1 MKKKIF
7 LFVAAVA
14 MLASCQTDDDLLT
27 TGQDGKATGFVI
39 TTDDNLSTR
48 YDISETDGEI
58 LLNENLFRTI
68 DLYFFK
74 RTSDAQSAPATSDR
88 AAYHMSID
96 LTEESVQQYY
106 DVECSF
112 SKDVL
117 KRIFGDELNNGT
129 TCFVMAV
136 VNKPANIDIAENTT
150 RLEIFSKLVETASF
164 ATDVPNAPEDDPDTP
179 DVDESLDYL
188 NRFGVQDCFVMLT
201 DNAVATLAKTDDK
214 YSITGNAQVWRM
226 ASKFDLQVTQVSDT
240 VTDAGGNLWR
250 SFPEYMQVQFN
261 NGVKKATM
269 DTDIVP
275 YIDQTNPTDS
285 LPYEADYF
293 DAKYRPFRLLEGV
306 YEHHVP
312 FYSYTNNWRKTT
324 RRESYYS
331 LMLPW
336 RMLKADVAAAIKAK
350 TRTLA
355 SLTDD
360 DYQGARV
367 NTYYQVPITTDA
379 DKRLKRNTYY
389 ISRLR
394 VGVMGSFTVEDPVI
408 ITSSYIILPWGSASI
423 KADMAEIAY
432 LTVQYNTDTLNNI
445 NSHGVQYA
453 SSHPV
458 TATFT
463 KMEYYDYYESN
474 STDRIRKFV
483 YEYVQGRW
491 RRTIYDATTGE
502 LISTSTNIS
511 NPFTSSGP
519 FGEFSVDVENG
530 YVTLTHAIQD
540 GTFVPVDVTV
550 TVSNGRVAD
559 EQIIFTQYPAIY
571 VSGHQS
577 TAGANDGARVF
588 VNTYYWNDSRSTYY
602 SYSYWDTYWWA
613 FDDRGYSDYYY
624 NQRQIGVVVNPSLI
638 DGSGSQNTNRNQY
651 SIYISSLSDDK
662 YTIGDPRG
670 SENNL
675 TYLRNLSH
683 YRPASENVSMMLSPA
698 YMLASSYGQG
708 ISMTYEKAQKRCA
721 AYQEDGYPAGR
732 WRIPTAGEIM
742 FCVDLSNK
750 NLLPSLFTTGSD
762 SPGYWT
768 SSRKRYRGGSLLD
781 SQSDTRAFIRC
792 VYDIWYWGKTHGTGT
807 SGDTPMWGD
816 ATNFTWE
823 GKTTKED

>member
-14 MLASCQTDDDLLT
+14 MLASCQTDDDLLS

-39 TTDDNLSTR
+39 TTDDNITTR

-74 RTSDAQSAPATSDR
+74 RTSDEQSAPAADAQ

-96 LTEESVQQYY
+96 LTEESVQRQY

-117 KRIFGDELNNGT
+117 KRIFGDELSNGT

-136 VNKPANIDIAENTT
+136 VNKPANVVIAENTT
-150 RLEIFSKLVETASF
+150 RMQVISKLVESTSF
-164 ATDVPNAPEDDPDTP
+164 ATDVPHAPEDDPETT
-179 DVDESLDYL
+179 DVDESLNYL
-188 NRFGVQDCFVMLT
+188 NTFGVQDCFVMLT

-324 RRESYYS
+324 RRENYYS

-336 RMLKADVAAAIKAK
+336 RMLKADVAAAIKDG

-355 SLTDD
+355 SLTDA

-367 NTYYQVPITTDA
+367 NTYYQVPITSDA

-394 VGVMGSFTVEDPVI
+394 VGVMGSFTVEEPVTV
-408 ITSSYIILPWGSASI
+408 TSSYIILPWGSASI

-458 TATFT
+458 TATVT
-463 KMEYYDYYESN
+463 KVEYYDYSQPQ
-474 STDRIRKFV
+474 IRKITIERIV
-483 YEYVQGRW
+483 AANGRVSY
-491 RRTIYDATTGE
+491 RTTT
-502 LISTSTNIS
+502 LNTVTNQSTSTTS
-511 NPFTSSGP
+511 YTNPFTAYTAEP
-519 FGEFSVDVENG
+519 VDGQIV
-530 YVTLTHAIQD
+530 LTHDIPSDMYSEQNI
-540 GTFVPVDVTV
+540 TV
-550 TVSNGRVAD
+550 EVSNGKVAN
-559 EQIIFTQYPAIY
+559 ETIVFTQYPPIY
-571 VSGHQS
+571 IGGHQS
-577 TAGANDGARVF
+577 TGYVY
-588 VNTYYWNDSRSTYY
+588 VNEY
-602 SYSYWDTYWWA
+602 SYSSNNNHRAW
-613 FDDRGYSDYYY
+613 DDRGSSYWNYYLG
-624 NQRQIGVVVNPSLI
+624 NITARAGSLTGAGTNENPNLYTITITSFT
-638 DGSGSQNTNRNQY
+638 DDQY
-651 SIYISSLSDDK
+651 Q
-662 YTIGDPRG
+662 IGDPR
-670 SENNL
+670 SKTPDNL
-675 TYLRNLSH
+675 RDGNTTTLNSLTNYYPTSSTV
-683 YRPASENVSMMLSPA
+683 SENVISPQFQI
-698 YMLASSYGQG
+698 ASSYGVINSYG
-708 ISMTYEKAQKRCA
+708 NTLRYLTYDQAKRRCA
-721 AYQEDGYPAGR
+721 SYQEDGYPAGR
-732 WRIPTAGEIM
+732 WRMPTYAEVRFIM
-742 FCVDLSNK
+742 SLSQEGK
-750 NLLPSLFTTGSD
+750 IPSLFNFYPENGNDTE
-762 SPGYWT
+762 GYWVANGKIVMINNQLQFST
-768 SSRKRYRGGSLLD
+768 NYNNSN
-781 SQSDTRAFIRC
+781 TAIRC
-792 VYDIWYWGKTHGTGT
+792 VYDTWYWGKTHATGNNA
-807 SGDTPMWGD
+807 DTKLWGD
-816 ATNFTWE
+816 ATNFSWNNYTHS
-823 GKTTKED
+823 DD

>member
-27 TGQDGKATGFVI
+27 TRQDGKATGFVI
-39 TTDDNLSTR
+39 TADDNISTR

-74 RTSDAQSAPATSDR
+74 RTSDEQSAPAADAQ

-96 LTEESVQQYY
+96 LTEESVQRQY
-106 DVECSF
+106 DVECNF
-112 SKDVL
+112 SKDVV
-117 KRIFGDELNNGT
+117 KRIFGDELSNGT

-136 VNKPANIDIAENTT
+136 VNKPANMVIAENTT
-150 RLEIFSKLVETASF
+150 RLEIFSKLVESTSF
-164 ATDVPNAPEDDPDTP
+164 ATDVPHAPEDDPETT
-179 DVDESLDYL
+179 DVDESLNFL
-188 NRFGVQDCFVMLT
+188 NTFGVQDCFVMLT
-201 DNAVATLAKTDDK
+201 DNAVATLAKTGDK
-214 YSITGNAQVWRM
+214 YSITGTAQVWRM

-269 DTDIVP
+269 ETDFVP

-324 RRESYYS
+324 RRENYYS

-336 RMLKADVAAAIKAK
+336 RMLKADVAAAIKDE

-355 SLTDD
+355 SLTEADF
-360 DYQGARV
+360 QGARV

-394 VGVMGSFTVEDPVI
+394 VGVMGSFTVAEPVT

-458 TATFT
+458 TATVT
-463 KMEYYDYYESN
+463 KVEYYDYSQPQ
-474 STDRIRKFV
+474 IRKITIERIV
-483 YEYVQGRW
+483 ATNGTVSY
-491 RRTIYDATTGE
+491 RTTT
-502 LISTSTNIS
+502 LNTVTNQSTSTTSNT
-511 NPFTSSGP
+511 NPFTAYTA
-519 FGEFSVDVENG
+519 EAVDGQIV
-530 YVTLTHAIQD
+530 LTHEIPSDMYSEQNI
-540 GTFVPVDVTV
+540 TV
-550 TVSNGRVAD
+550 EVSNGKVAN
-559 EQIIFTQYPAIY
+559 ETIVFTQYPPIY
-571 VSGHQS
+571 IGGHQS
-577 TAGANDGARVF
+577 TGYVY
-588 VNTYYWNDSRSTYY
+588 VNEY
-602 SYSYWDTYWWA
+602 SYNYTKANGNNRNHRAY
-613 FDDRGYSDYYY
+613 DDRS
-624 NQRQIGVVVNPSLI
+624 
-638 DGSGSQNTNRNQY
+638 
-651 SIYISSLSDDK
+651 SSLGNINSNAGTLSGAGDNENPNLYTITITSFTDDQ
-662 YTIGDPRG
+662 YQIGDPR
-670 SENNL
+670 SKTPDNL
-675 TYLRNLSH
+675 NAGNTVTLNRLTNYYPTSSTV
-683 YRPASENVSMMLSPA
+683 SENVISPQFQI
-698 YMLASSYGQG
+698 ASSYGV
-708 ISMTYEKAQKRCA
+708 INSTYYLTYDQAKRRCA
-721 AYQEDGYPAGR
+721 SYQEDGYPAGR
-732 WRIPTAGEIM
+732 WRMPTYAEVRFIM
-742 FCVDLSNK
+742 SLSQEGK
-750 NLLPSLFTTGSD
+750 IPSLFNFFPNWQGNDTE
-762 SPGYWT
+762 GYWVANGKIVMLNNQLQFST
-768 SSRKRYRGGSLLD
+768 NYNNSE
-781 SQSDTRAFIRC
+781 TAVRC
-792 VYDIWYWGKTHGTGT
+792 VYDTWYWGKTHATGNNANT
-807 SGDTPMWGD
+807 KLWGD
-816 ATNFTWE
+816 ATNFSWNNYTHS
-823 GKTTKED
+823 DD

>member
-27 TGQDGKATGFVI
+27 TRQDGKATGFVI
-39 TTDDNLSTR
+39 TADDNISTR

-96 LTEESVQQYY
+96 LTEESVQRQY

-117 KRIFGDELNNGT
+117 KRIFGDELSNGT

-164 ATDVPNAPEDDPDTP
+164 ATDVPNAPEDDTDTP

-240 VTDAGGNLWR
+240 VTDAGGNLWC
-250 SFPEYMQVQFN
+250 SFPQYMQVQFN

-269 DTDIVP
+269 ETDFVP
-275 YIDQTNPTDS
+275 YIDETNPTDS
-285 LPYEADYF
+285 LPYDEDYF

-324 RRESYYS
+324 RRENYYS

-336 RMLKADVAAAIKAK
+336 RMLKADVAAAIKDG

-355 SLTDD
+355 SLTDA

-394 VGVMGSFTVEDPVI
+394 VGVMGSFTVEEPVKI
-408 ITSSYIILPWGSASI
+408 QSSYIILPWGSASI

-458 TATFT
+458 TATVT
-463 KMEYYDYYESN
+463 KVEYYDYSQPQ
-474 STDRIRKFV
+474 IRKITIERIV
-483 YEYVQGRW
+483 AANGSVSY
-491 RRTIYDATTGE
+491 RRTTLNTVTNQ
-502 LISTSTNIS
+502 STSTTS
-511 NPFTSSGP
+511 YTNPFTDYTAEP
-519 FGEFSVDVENG
+519 VDGQIV
-530 YVTLTHAIQD
+530 LTHEIPSDMYSEQNI
-540 GTFVPVDVTV
+540 TV
-550 TVSNGRVAD
+550 EVSNGKVAN
-559 EQIIFTQYPAIY
+559 ETIVFTQYPPIY
-571 VSGHQS
+571 IGGHQS
-577 TAGANDGARVF
+577 TGYVY
-588 VNTYYWNDSRSTYY
+588 VNEY
-602 SYSYWDTYWWA
+602 SYGSNNYDRAW
-613 FDDRGYSDYYY
+613 DDRGSSSWDYYLG
-624 NQRQIGVVVNPSLI
+624 NITASAGSLTGTGTNKNPNLYTITITSFT
-638 DGSGSQNTNRNQY
+638 DDQY
-651 SIYISSLSDDK
+651 Q
-662 YTIGDPRG
+662 IGDPR
-670 SENNL
+670 SKTPDNL
-675 TYLRNLSH
+675 RDGNTTTLNSLTNYYPTSSTV
-683 YRPASENVSMMLSPA
+683 SENVISPQFQI
-698 YMLASSYGQG
+698 ASSYGVINYNG
-708 ISMTYEKAQKRCA
+708 NTLWYLTYDQAKRRCA
-721 AYQEDGYPAGR
+721 SYQEDGYPAGR
-732 WRIPTAGEIM
+732 WRMPTYAEVRFIM
-742 FCVDLSNK
+742 SLSQEEK
-750 NLLPSLFTTGSD
+750 IPSLFNFYPNRQGNDTE
-762 SPGYWT
+762 GYWVANGKIVMLNNQLQFST
-768 SSRKRYRGGSLLD
+768 NYND
-781 SQSDTRAFIRC
+781 EDTAIRC
-792 VYDIWYWGKTHGTGT
+792 VYDTWYWGKTHATGDNA
-807 SGDTPMWGD
+807 DTKLWGD
-816 ATNFTWE
+816 ATNFSWNNYTHS
-823 GKTTKED
+823 DD

>member
-14 MLASCQTDDDLLT
+14 MLASCQTDDDLLS

-68 DLYFFK
+68 DLYFYK
-74 RTSDAQSAPATSDR
+74 RTSEAQSAPGTSDR

-136 VNKPANIDIAENTT
+136 VNKPANVDIAENTT
-150 RLEIFSKLVETASF
+150 RMEIFSKLVETATF
-164 ATDVPNAPEDDPDTP
+164 ATDVPHAPEDD
-179 DVDESLDYL
+179 L
-188 NRFGVQDCFVMLT
+188 NTFGVQDCFVMLT

-214 YSITGNAQVWRM
+214 YSITGTAQVWRM

-275 YIDQTNPTDS
+275 YIDETNPTDS

-394 VGVMGSFTVEDPVI
+394 VGVMGSFTVAEPVT

-458 TATFT
+458 TTTFT

-474 STDRIRKFV
+474 TTDRIRRIV
-483 YEYVQGRW
+483 YEYVQGMW
-491 RRTIYDATTGE
+491 IRTIYDATTGAQ
-502 LISTSTNIS
+502 ISSTSANIS

-519 FGEFSVDVENG
+519 FGEFSVDAENG
-530 YVTLTHAIQD
+530 YITLTHAIQD
-540 GTFVPVDVTV
+540 GTYVPVDVTV

-559 EQIIFTQYPAIY
+559 EKIVFTQYPSIY
-571 VSGHQS
+571 IVGHQS
-577 TAGANDGARVF
+577 NKYVYVKGTDNERAHDAVYDDGTTGGWLNPGTRESIGDVTARNMVTGDGGT
-588 VNTYYWNDSRSTYY
+588 NM
-602 SYSYWDTYWWA
+602 
-613 FDDRGYSDYYY
+613 
-624 NQRQIGVVVNPSLI
+624 
-638 DGSGSQNTNRNQY
+638 NRN
-651 SIYISSLSDDK
+651 IYEIHISSFPAGSE
-662 YTIGDPRG
+662 YVIGDPRTKTRFTLSNMDNPTNYYATRSNYPNNYPRAG
-670 SENNL
+670 NNAAHDDTEN
-675 TYLRNLSH
+675 
-683 YRPASENVSMMLSPA
+683 MISPA
-698 YMLASSYGQG
+698 FIIASSCGQMTADRTYGQC
-708 ISMTYEKAQKRCA
+708 QKRCA

-732 WRIPTAGEIM
+732 WRMPTAAEVKYIM
-742 FCVDLSNK
+742 SLSANQK
-750 NLLPSLFTTGSD
+750 IPSLFNLGRND
-762 SPGYWT
+762 GEGYWCANGKISGDRNAQPYL
-768 SSRKRYRGGSLLD
+768 SSN
-781 SQSDTRAFIRC
+781 TETTAVRC
-792 VYDIWYWGKTHGTGT
+792 VYDIWYWGNEHSTYATEFH
-807 SGDTPMWGD
+807 WGD
-816 ATNFTWE
+816 N
-823 GKTTKED
+823 D

>member
-14 MLASCQTDDDLLT
+14 MLASCQTDDDLLS

-68 DLYFFK
+68 DLYFYK
-74 RTSDAQSAPATSDR
+74 RTSEAQSAPGTSDR

-136 VNKPANIDIAENTT
+136 VNKPANVDIAENTT
-150 RLEIFSKLVETASF
+150 RMEIFSKLVETATF
-164 ATDVPNAPEDDPDTP
+164 ATDVPHAPEDD
-179 DVDESLDYL
+179 L
-188 NRFGVQDCFVMLT
+188 NTFGVQDCFVMLT
-201 DNAVATLAKTDDK
+201 NNAVATLAKTGDK

-275 YIDQTNPTDS
+275 YIDQSNPTDS
-285 LPYEADYF
+285 LPNDSDYF

-324 RRESYYS
+324 RRENYYS

-336 RMLKADVAAAIKAK
+336 RMLKADVAADIKDG

-355 SLTDD
+355 SLTDA

-367 NTYYQVPITTDA
+367 NTYYQVPITSDA

-394 VGVMGSFTVEDPVI
+394 VGVMGSFTVEDPVTV
-408 ITSSYIILPWGSASI
+408 TSSYIILPWGSASI

-458 TATFT
+458 TATVT
-463 KMEYYDYYESN
+463 RVEYYDYSQPQ
-474 STDRIRKFV
+474 IRKITIERIV
-483 YEYVQGRW
+483 ATNGTVSY
-491 RRTIYDATTGE
+491 RTTT
-502 LISTSTNIS
+502 LNTVTNQSTSTTSNT
-511 NPFTSSGP
+511 NPFTAYTA
-519 FGEFSVDVENG
+519 EAVDGQIV
-530 YVTLTHAIQD
+530 LTHEIPSDMYSEQNI
-540 GTFVPVDVTV
+540 TV
-550 TVSNGRVAD
+550 EVSNGKVAN
-559 EQIIFTQYPAIY
+559 ETIVFTQYPPIY
-571 VSGHQS
+571 IGGHQS
-577 TAGANDGARVF
+577 TGYVY
-588 VNTYYWNDSRSTYY
+588 VNEY
-602 SYSYWDTYWWA
+602 SYNYTKANGNNRNHRAY
-613 FDDRGYSDYYY
+613 DDR
-624 NQRQIGVVVNPSLI
+624 N
-638 DGSGSQNTNRNQY
+638 
-651 SIYISSLSDDK
+651 SSLGNINSNAGTLSGAGDNENPNLYTITITSFTDDQ
-662 YTIGDPRG
+662 YQIGDPR
-670 SENNL
+670 SKTPDNL
-675 TYLRNLSH
+675 NAGNTVTLNRLTNYYPTSSTV
-683 YRPASENVSMMLSPA
+683 SENVISPQFQI
-698 YMLASSYGQG
+698 ASSYGV
-708 ISMTYEKAQKRCA
+708 INSAYYLTYDQAKRRCA
-721 AYQEDGYPAGR
+721 SYQEDGYPAGR
-732 WRIPTAGEIM
+732 WRMPTYAEVRFIM
-742 FCVDLSNK
+742 SLSQEGK
-750 NLLPSLFTTGSD
+750 IPSLFNFFPNWQGNDTE
-762 SPGYWT
+762 GYWVANGKIVMLNNQLQFST
-768 SSRKRYRGGSLLD
+768 NYNNSE
-781 SQSDTRAFIRC
+781 TAVRC
-792 VYDIWYWGKTHGTGT
+792 VYDTWYWGKTHATGNNANT
-807 SGDTPMWGD
+807 KLWGD
-816 ATNFTWE
+816 ATNFSWNNYTHS
-823 GKTTKED
+823 DD

>member
-14 MLASCQTDDDLLT
+14 MLASCQTDDDLLS

-68 DLYFFK
+68 DLYFYK
-74 RTSDAQSAPATSDR
+74 RTSEAQSAPGTSDR

-136 VNKPANIDIAENTT
+136 VNKPANVDIAENTT
-150 RLEIFSKLVETASF
+150 RMEIFSKLVETATF
-164 ATDVPNAPEDDPDTP
+164 ATDVPHAPEDD
-179 DVDESLDYL
+179 L
-188 NRFGVQDCFVMLT
+188 NTFGVQDCFVMLT
-201 DNAVATLAKTDDK
+201 NNAVATLAKTGDK

-250 SFPEYMQVQFN
+250 SFPQYMQVQFN

-269 DTDIVP
+269 ETDFVP
-275 YIDQTNPTDS
+275 YIDETNPTDS

-324 RRESYYS
+324 RRENYYS

-336 RMLKADVAAAIKAK
+336 RMLKADVAAAIKDG
-350 TRTLA
+350 TRTVA
-355 SLTDD
+355 SLTEDD
-360 DYQGARV
+360 FQGARV
-367 NTYYQVPITTDA
+367 NTYYQVPITSDA

-394 VGVMGSFTVEDPVI
+394 VGVMGSFTVEEPVTV
-408 ITSSYIILPWGSASI
+408 TSSYIILPWGSASI

-458 TATFT
+458 TATVT
-463 KMEYYDYYESN
+463 KVEYYDYSQPH
-474 STDRIRKFV
+474 IRKITIERIV
-483 YEYVQGRW
+483 AGNGSVSY
-491 RRTIYDATTGE
+491 RTTTLDTVTNNATTT
-502 LISTSTNIS
+502 TSTT
-511 NPFTSSGP
+511 NPFASY
-519 FGEFSVDVENG
+519 SVSHDNN
-530 YVTLTHAIQD
+530 YITLTHEITSD
-540 GTFVPVDVTV
+540 MYSEYNITV
-550 TVSNGRVAD
+550 VVSNGRVAD
-559 EQIIFTQYPAIY
+559 ETIVFTQYPAIY
-571 VSGHQS
+571 IQGHVSNS
-577 TAGANDGARVF
+577 KVF
-588 VNTYYWNDSRSTYY
+588 VNRYYYEGLTSDYISTVYGYNYNGTFYPSRIEK
-602 SYSYWDTYWWA
+602 DTNWWIA
-613 FDDRGYSDYYY
+613 YDDRGPSSTTIDLYTIWNNRFVRNGTATYY
-624 NQRQIGVVVNPSLI
+624 NEDNWVGVVCNPSI
-638 DGSGSQNTNRNQY
+638 VTGTGGSNNNSNL
-651 SIYISSLSDDK
+651 YIVKITAFSDNK
-662 YTIGDPRG
+662 YTIGDPR
-670 SENNL
+670 SKKD
-675 TYLRNLSH
+675 NLS
-683 YRPASENVSMMLSPA
+683 YLTSLTNYQPTDKNAGMMVAPAFQI
-698 YMLASSYGQG
+698 ASSYGKG
-708 ISMTYEKAQKRCA
+708 YAYTYEVAQRRCA

-732 WRIPTAGEIM
+732 WRIPTEGEISY
-742 FCVDLSNK
+742 CVELADK
-750 NLLPSLFTTGSD
+750 NVIPSLFTSGVA
-762 SPGYWT
+762 GYWAASERDYWPT
-768 SSRKRYRGGSLLD
+768 DGFQTGNNE
-781 SQSDTRAFIRC
+781 AFVRC
-792 VYDIWYWGKTHGTGT
+792 VYDIWYWGDEHSTYANTFHY
-807 SGDTPMWGD
+807 GD
-816 ATNFTWE
+816 A
-823 GKTTKED
+823 D